1 MFFRKI
7 SRLLYFNNF
16 FICEII
22 KDDCL
27 IEQAVRAFPPGRE
40 RPRLL
45 RVGDTHLLRRR
56 HGARRRGQGLRPQ
69 PVRDPPLHHGPRGW
83 NSYVCILCL
92 CLHFMFTFSGGVQVV
107 QAQARGAAPAEV
119 PDAVR
124 RPPHLDNARWDTDHL
139 PPQGQE
145 QDQAQEALEPVHVH
159 VSCMVDSLFISNA
172 TYRFC
177 CNLWLQSI

>member
-27 IEQAVRAFPPGRE
+27 IEQAFRAFPPGRE

-45 RVGDTHLLRRR
+45 RVGDAHLLRRR
-56 HGARRRGQGLRPQ
+56 HGARRRGQGLCTQ
-69 PVRDPPLHHGPRGW
+69 SVRHTPLHNGPRGCHCFVDLLW
-83 NSYVCILCL
+83 LY
-92 CLHFMFTFSGGVQVV
+92 LHVMFTFSGGVQVV

-124 RPPHLDNARWDTDHL
+124 RPPHLDDARRDPDHL

-159 VSCMVDSLFISNA
+159 VSCVVESLFILNA
-172 TYRFC
+172 IIYKG
-177 CNLWLQSI
+177 